1 MVIVFAWSV
10 DTEKWK
16 HWEATDVAY
25 KIRHWK
31 FGTELIIKVLRV
43 LEKSVLCGFRAIL
56 LIQHL
61 ENQSRIL
68 VCDTEIRI
76 RDLAQTWVLDCGS
89 LGRGCHYGC
98 TNGLTP
104 RPEWNPWVL
113 PQHKSLQKY
122 NWMYCSSSLLFP
134 AVPWLLCLPLP
145 SCFMPWKRPALSRTV
160 CLWGLVDEVLGSA
173 RGGGILPSPSTKGG
187 QELPGRVPLLHVEV
201 KNCPQKEFLICT
213 EEKVC
218 TVTRITIILLSW
230 CGDYTH
236 QVSQTAHLGGGIQLQ
251 ELPSHIHRREEL
263 LLTAEETLSKLQNCF
278 YCSVTQKEN
287 HHKKS
292 IFMFLQ
298 RHAASLLESIFWPQL
313 IQMTLHDTTWC
324 GTSVFC
330 TSVQN
335 QHSTGDLFP
344 AAGSSLHGIL
354 SSCKA
359 TYS

>member
-1 MVIVFAWSV
+1 
-10 DTEKWK
+10 
-16 HWEATDVAY
+16 
-25 KIRHWK
+25 
-31 FGTELIIKVLRV
+31 
-43 LEKSVLCGFRAIL
+43 
-56 LIQHL
+56 
-61 ENQSRIL
+61 
-68 VCDTEIRI
+68 
-76 RDLAQTWVLDCGS
+76 
-89 LGRGCHYGC
+89 
-98 TNGLTP
+98 
-104 RPEWNPWVL
+104 
-113 PQHKSLQKY
+113 
-122 NWMYCSSSLLFP
+122 
-134 AVPWLLCLPLP
+134 
-145 SCFMPWKRPALSRTV
+145 
-160 CLWGLVDEVLGSA
+160 VDEVLGSA

-313 IQMTLHDTTWC
+313 IQMTLHDTT
-324 GTSVFC
+324 
-330 TSVQN
+330 
-335 QHSTGDLFP
+335 
-344 AAGSSLHGIL
+344 
-354 SSCKA
+354 
-359 TYS
+359 